1 MSGTLI
7 LNASYEP
14 LAVVPMR
21 RAMLLVL
28 NGKASVVEAAEGW
41 LHSRS
46 ARYAVPSVVL
56 LQHYVRI
63 PLRPVPLT
71 RRAALQRYGYRCAYC
86 RDYGDTLD
94 HVVPRSRGGGHSW
107 GNVVV
112 ACRRCNHKK
121 ADKMLAEIGWRLPF
135 ELTEPVP
142 TPQAR
147 AGLWSTRH
155 PEWAQYLGSMPQPA
169 LLAG

>member
-28 NGKASVVEAAEGW
+28 NGKASVVEAADGW

-56 LQHYVRI
+56 LQHYVRV
-63 PLRPVPLT
+63 PMRPVPLT

-86 RDYGDTLD
+86 RGYGDTLD

-107 GNVVV
+107 ANVVV
-112 ACRRCNHKK
+112 AC
-121 ADKMLAEIGWRLPF
+121 LF
-135 ELTEPVP
+135 TEPL
-142 TPQAR
+142 TARIRAAQRAWNRAR
-147 AGLWSTRH
+147 AAAAGT
-155 PEWAQYLGSMPQPA
+155 AVPA
-169 LLAG
+169 